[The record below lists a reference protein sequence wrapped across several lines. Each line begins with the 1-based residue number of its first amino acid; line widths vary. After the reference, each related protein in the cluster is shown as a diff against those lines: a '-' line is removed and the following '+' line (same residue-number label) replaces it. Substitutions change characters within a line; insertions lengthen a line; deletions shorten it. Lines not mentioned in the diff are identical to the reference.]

1 MERYRIV
8 EAIGLYYVTFTV
20 VDWLPVFITEDTCKI
35 ITDSLNFCGGNKN
48 LRVNAYVSMPSHM
61 QAIIFDKDFN
71 AERLKHTLDDFRK
84 FTGRNLADYCDK
96 NLPPS
101 FADTFREQAGEDRLR
116 RFWQATQH
124 PVGIFTE
131 VFWKQKLDYLHW
143 NPCRKGLV
151 RAPEDW
157 RFSSAAFW
165 LEGKTDNDL
174 NLTEVLW

>member
-8 EAIGLYYVTFTV
+8 EGVGLYFATFTV
-20 VDWLPVFITEDTCKI
+20 VDWLPVFISEDPCKI
-35 ITDSLNFCGGNKN
+35 VTDSLNFCIEKKS
-48 LRVNAYVSMPSHM
+48 LRVNAYVIMPTHLHL
-61 QAIIFDKDFN
+61 IVFDADFDP
-71 AERLKHTLDDFRK
+71 ERLKHTLDDSRK

-96 NLPPS
+96 HMPAS
-101 FADTFREQAGEDRLR
+101 YAETFKERAGEDRKR

-131 VFWKQKLDYLHW
+131 KFWKQKMDYLHL
-143 NPCRKGLV
+143 NPYRKGLV

-165 LEGKTDNDL
+165 AKTELDNDV
-174 NLTEVLW
+174 NLSDAVW